1 MGRTLVQTLRT
12 LLSLAMLQVSEIHSL
27 SLCKDS
33 KK

>member
-1 MGRTLVQTLRT
+1 MGRTLYRLCT